1 MKIRTKTTKD
11 ISLLEQALLKWK
23 ENLARSSEPLSL
35 GSHSCPLCWEYI
47 AAVNPETLENDAC
60 LGCPIRTYT
69 NRRYCADTPYDDVV
83 DALHEFEVDNIP
95 EHILKEAIQK
105 EIDFLENLLAT
116 YKRTKTT

>member
-1 MKIRTKTTKD
+1 MKICTKTAKD

-35 GSHSCPLCWEYI
+35 GSSYCPLCSEYI
-47 AAVNPETLENDAC
+47 NAVNPETLEDDAC

-69 NRRYCADTPYDDVV
+69 NRPYCADTPYDDVV
-83 DALHEFEVDNIP
+83 DASKEFDLDNIP
-95 EHILKEAIQK
+95 EQVLKEAIQR
-105 EIDFLENLLAT
+105 EIDFLENLLAI